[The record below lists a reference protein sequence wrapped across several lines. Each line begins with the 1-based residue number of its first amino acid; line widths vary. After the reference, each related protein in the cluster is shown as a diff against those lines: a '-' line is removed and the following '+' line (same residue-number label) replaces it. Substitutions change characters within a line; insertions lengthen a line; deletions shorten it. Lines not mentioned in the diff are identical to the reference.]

1 MLCRP
6 AARPFLMVFM
16 GSMGSAFHLPF
27 LMLLGVLIAGTA
39 FAPTAFATMK
49 QGTFNGVDATASSSE
64 PFRFLLIPVTGM
76 VGVNVTSD
84 GIDEAI
90 ELARSQGWEGVI
102 FEIDATM
109 GLLDDGLAIARL
121 IRQASADLRTIA
133 LIRRVGGAGIP
144 ILFACEEWLV
154 FDEIQIEEEGDFG
167 AVVTSVAGSDRA
179 VIQTLPTWGGTADSV
194 SAELNALR
202 TATRRSMPGSTS
214 TATRDAR
221 AALLDALV
229 NPALDL
235 RLGTDATLSTTPR
248 LRGASEDSLAIIIAT
263 GDLGPGINAVNLEKT
278 KLAKTVAVGLDPL
291 RIALSVESVEP
302 QGDSG
307 VMLIRANAE
316 SLGNRRGVLRNRV
329 DSLFSAIDAIDSLA
343 ASLPWSTERAKLV
356 DPTSP
361 RLRDRFPMIHV
372 DDRWTLSPNGIKAWN
387 AACDRG
393 IRRWNGIGITL
404 RELNGL
410 QARVAALLQEIREF
424 VPIPEDMDRHAAAI
438 RIADPM
444 LNSITTLAPAWE
456 AARVTVIAEVARL
469 EKLKSDPPTTSP

>member
-1 MLCRP
+1 
-6 AARPFLMVFM
+6 
-16 GSMGSAFHLPF
+16 
-27 LMLLGVLIAGTA
+27 
-39 FAPTAFATMK
+39 
-49 QGTFNGVDATASSSE
+49 
-64 PFRFLLIPVTGM
+64 
-76 VGVNVTSD
+76 
-84 GIDEAI
+84 
-90 ELARSQGWEGVI
+90 
-102 FEIDATM
+102 
-109 GLLDDGLAIARL
+109 
-121 IRQASADLRTIA
+121 
-133 LIRRVGGAGIP
+133 
-144 ILFACEEWLV
+144 
-154 FDEIQIEEEGDFG
+154 
-167 AVVTSVAGSDRA
+167 
-179 VIQTLPTWGGTADSV
+179 
-194 SAELNALR
+194 
-202 TATRRSMPGSTS
+202 
-214 TATRDAR
+214 
-221 AALLDALV
+221 LLDALV

-235 RLGTDATLSTTPR
+235 RLGTDAKLSTTPR
-248 LRGASEDSLAIIIAT
+248 LRGAGEDSLAIIIAT

-372 DDRWTLSPNGIKAWN
+372 DDQWTLAPNGIKAWN